1 MEVCLRE
8 NAIIFFTSVFHP
20 KFHIEFHPRVQG
32 ALPGGAQFCFPAALG
47 LRLGSPGRSQA
58 FLGAPG
64 LSWAPLGSTRRSQG
78 LGSPGFPSFSWV
90 LLGIPGSS
98 WVLLGFPAWA
108 LLGAPGLS
116 WALLGFPGLS
126 PGLSPGLLSAA
137 LFFAQFFT
145 DSSGEDAVQ
154 KGAWRR
160 QRVSILIARFFQILR
175 VRLFQQRSRFIT
187 PSSRF

>member
-1 MEVCLRE
+1 MKVCLRE
-8 NAIIFFTSVFHP
+8 NAIIFSLQFFTRNFTLNFTHVSRALSP
-20 KFHIEFHPRVQG
+20 AVQNFAFLLLWG
-32 ALPGGAQFCFPAALG
+32 CTWAL
-47 LRLGSPGRSQA
+47 
-58 FLGAPG
+58 LGAPR
-64 LSWAPLGSTRRSQG
+64 LSWAL
-78 LGSPGFPSFSWV
+78 LGFPGLPWVPPGAPGSWALLGFPGFSWV

-160 QRVSILIARFFQILR
+160 QRGSILIARFFHILR